1 MNIKPGL
8 KLLGSGALVC
18 ILSATVVPSTEL
30 GSINF
35 HGSDVAAQ
43 QPQPAV
49 KLPGCKAPP
58 PKRKLKT
65 LSQSFFKKVEQVDIL
80 TNPPEGKDGKAAEP
94 NYRAAW
100 PVLKKLLDRC
110 DDCNEY
116 EWAQLYQ
123 RAAFIQYSLENVSGA
138 IDYFKKVVQQS
149 PNIPES
155 LETQLYYQIA
165 QLLTNEEKYK
175 EALDHF
181 AKWEAMC
188 PISVPKDYFF
198 YRAQIFYQMG
208 DRDKALVEINK
219 AIKSVEDNGEVAG
232 EQWYRL
238 QLAILLDKEE
248 YKIGEKVA
256 EKLAVNYPN
265 TRIISQLSQ
274 LYGMNG
280 KETRQLALL
289 DALNSS
295 NALQSENEYR
305 NLAYLFISAE
315 VPFLASR
322 VMDKGIKS
330 EKVKRTS
337 KNLETLAVSLTQAE
351 ETKKAIPIME
361 EAAGKADDGK
371 LYATLAAIYLNGED
385 FKNVIDAGNKALKK
399 GNLRSAGEV
408 HMYMGSAYLQME
420 RFDDSISTL
429 RKAAKDEK
437 YEKYASDLISY
448 AKKEQKRQEELKKA
462 AASENDAQADIE
474 LEELPST

>member
-18 ILSATVVPSTEL
+18 MLSVAVVPSAKL
-30 GSINF
+30 GIIDF
-35 HGSDVAAQ
+35 QGSEAVAQ

-49 KLPGCKAPP
+49 KLAGCKAPP

-65 LSQSFFKKVEQVDIL
+65 LSQAFFKKVEQVDIL
-80 TNPPEGKDGKAAEP
+80 TNPPEDKNGKAPEP
-94 NYRAAW
+94 NYKAAW
-100 PVLKKLLDRC
+100 PVLQKLLSRC
-110 DDCNEY
+110 DECNEY

-123 RAAFIQYSLENVSGA
+123 RAAFIQYNLENVAGA
-138 IDYFKKVVQQS
+138 VDYFKKVVQQS

-165 QLLTNEEKYK
+165 QLLTNQEKYK

-188 PISVPKDYFF
+188 PISVPNDYFY
-198 YRAQIFYQMG
+198 YRAQIFFQMG
-208 DRDKALVEINK
+208 DKDKALTEINK
-219 AIKSVEDNGEVAG
+219 AVKTVEDKGETAK
-232 EQWYRL
+232 EPWYRL
-238 QLAILLDKEE
+238 QLAILLDKEDF
-248 YKIGEKVA
+248 KTGEKVA
-256 EKLAVNYPN
+256 EKLVVNYPN
-265 TRIISQLSQ
+265 SRIIGQLAQ

-280 KETRQLALL
+280 KDARQLALL
-289 DALNSS
+289 DALNSA
-295 NALQSENEYR
+295 NALQSENEFR
-305 NLAYLFISAE
+305 NLAYLYNAAE

-322 VMDKGIKS
+322 VMDKGLKS

-385 FKNVIDAGNKALKK
+385 FKNVIEAGNKALKK
-399 GNLRSAGEV
+399 GDLRSTGEV

-420 RFDDSISTL
+420 RFDDSVNTL

-437 YEKYASDLISY
+437 YKKYANDLITY
-448 AKKEQKRQEELKKA
+448 AKREQKRQEELKKSA
-462 AASENDAQADIE
+462 ANDAESDEKA
-474 LEELPST
+474 EETPST